1 MLVAKN
7 YIVMQVLPGPAT
19 SGPFITHEGGK
30 AAIAASVIGVLGIPL
45 NVLPS
50 VSGLSKTNVI
60 IVPAQSPACFVCH
73 AQGGKGEEGE
83 PWYVSVCD
91 AHGVPVTR

>member
-1 MLVAKN
+1 MFVAEDHV
-7 YIVMQVLPGPAT
+7 VMQILAGLAT
-19 SGPFITHEGGK
+19 SGPFITDEAGK

-45 NVLPS
+45 NVLPG
-50 VSGLSKTNVI
+50 VGGLSKTNVI
-60 IVPAQSPACFVCH
+60 IVPAQSPACFICH
-73 AQGGKGEEGE
+73 AQASKGEEGE